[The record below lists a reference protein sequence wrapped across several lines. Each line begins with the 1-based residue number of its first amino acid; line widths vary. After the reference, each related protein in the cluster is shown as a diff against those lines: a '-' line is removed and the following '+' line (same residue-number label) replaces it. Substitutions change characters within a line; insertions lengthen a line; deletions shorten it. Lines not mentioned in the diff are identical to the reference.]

1 MDHDLEWQNQW
12 LEDSKRWKDQLEKE
26 EREYQEWKA
35 NEEAR
40 IAEEK
45 RVADEAK
52 IHTLEDEQAT
62 LASLNA
68 ARDTAIA
75 ANSAYTQTTVDGY
88 DANEKFRLEDAEK
101 AAKKA
106 ANQQAEA
113 VAAIEKLVREKA
125 AREAAADAALMEQ
138 KGEAEAAEG
147 DIRQR
152 YIEVLINWTMIQLEE
167 NVSADVIGEMREGFN

>member
-1 MDHDLEWQNQW
+1 LDHDLEWQNQW

-62 LASLNA
+62 LASLN
-68 ARDTAIA
+68 
-75 ANSAYTQTTVDGY
+75 
-88 DANEKFRLEDAEK
+88 
-101 AAKKA
+101 
-106 ANQQAEA
+106 
-113 VAAIEKLVREKA
+113 
-125 AREAAADAALMEQ
+125 
-138 KGEAEAAEG
+138 
-147 DIRQR
+147 QR
-152 YIEVLINWTMIQLEE
+152 
-167 NVSADVIGEMREGFN
+167 R